1 MRNQVLYSMLG
12 MAALFLVN
20 GCTKQQA
27 EPVLELSQSTV
38 TIGAAGGSGSVSYK
52 VTNPV
57 SGAKPSVKAEENN
70 WVSDIAVSDKAITFN
85 VAENME
91 TASRSVKLTVSYP
104 NAKETE
110 FTIEQ
115 AAAEP
120 VPAIKLPELEDNAY
134 AVAGE
139 GGSCS
144 VKYTIENP
152 VDGQTLTAEVSNDV
166 TWITNVAVDTDAITF
181 DVARNYEEAPR
192 TGSITLSYE
201 GAITVDLKVNQA
213 AAEPIE
219 YTVNKNWTLAYAGR
233 EVDPQYGLT
242 DYINVDVTA
251 GTDSY
256 IVGVVTVDEFN
267 EYGIEAYAEEM
278 IAYYQEMLDYYE
290 EDWSALLETESSKAA
305 FEPLDPSTE
314 WYGVAFGV
322 DFEGHATGLYALTEP
337 FTPEVQE
344 PTEEY
349 NKWLGYWKV
358 VGSDKVENVIWVQ
371 PDQNNYT
378 YKVFGWQFGSYSE
391 DKMPAIPASF
401 NQDGSMTFQTASY
414 GYIDAGSHGTG
425 ILSTYGIINYSGAE
439 NIVTGSYPIGTAEL
453 NSADAGTLTGE
464 QVTISGGSSC
474 DIIGMEYIVT
484 VEDGIFGYD
493 YKSPRFPATLT
504 KTEAPAPTP
513 DSKSALSGNDYKV
526 GIMHTSLQAADNVKS
541 GIKSA
546 KMQRISR

>member
-242 DYINVDVTA
+242 DYISVDVTA

-278 IAYYQEMLDYYE
+278 IAYYQEMLDYYG

-391 DKMPAIPASF
+391 DEMPAMTALF
-401 NQDGSMTFQTASY
+401 NEDGSMTFQTASY
-414 GYIDAGSHGTG
+414 GYIETEYGVGM
-425 ILSTYGIINYSGAE
+425 LSTYGNILYNGNIT
-439 NIVTGSYPIGTAEL
+439 IVTGTYPIGTASL
-453 NSADAGTLTGE
+453 TGSDNGTITGE
-464 QVTISGGSSC
+464 QVEISAGTF
-474 DIIGMEYIVT
+474 DVVGMEYVVIL
-484 VEDGIFGYD
+484 EGNSYLS
-493 YKSPRFPATLT
+493 YNAEAPQFPATLT
-504 KTEAPAPTP
+504 KTEAPAT
-513 DSKSALSGNDYKV
+513 DSRTALSGNDYKV
-526 GIMHTSLQAADNVKS
+526 RIMHTSVQAADNIK
-541 GIKSA
+541 GGLKSA
-546 KMQRISR
+546 KMQRMSR